1 MKLSLTQKKA
11 LIPLVLVLV
20 NFIYLYIG
28 GLIFS
33 AIEYKPRNFPKTAD
47 HVSELLE
54 TLKQTA
60 AGKSILPEK
69 LNTKEV
75 VKQLSAKNEEE
86 FDKTFQKYDDERA
99 VASRLDWSFSNSF
112 FFASTVITTIGG
124 YMYIYLY
131 F

>member
-1 MKLSLTQKKA
+1 M
-11 LIPLVLVLV
+11 LV

-33 AIEYKPRNFPKTAD
+33 VIEYKRRNFPKTAD

-131 F
+131 LYF